1 MNDHATTLSPARRLA
16 LDILLDVG
24 RRDAFA
30 RDVMNANTLL
40 KNLDERDAGFTRRL
54 VLGVTA
60 TSGCLDDFLQQ
71 CSDPKTRFN
80 PRVRCA
86 LRIALF
92 ELLYLDAPANV
103 AVSQGV
109 ELVRSQSRGAAGLA
123 NAVLHRAVSN
133 RSSFRDAEGVDPV
146 HARIVSLARTSG
158 TPVWLA
164 RRIEDSF
171 GKMPPATSSRPSL
184 RPRPLP
190 SISILLPEN
199 ASKATALGRLLFPVA
214 SNPWTPLHTS
224 APVL

>member
-1 MNDHATTLSPARRLA
+1 MNDHTTTLSPARRLA

-30 RDVMNANTLL
+30 RDVLNANTSL

-123 NAVLHRAVSN
+123 NAVLTALYPIGPLSVMRKVSTPFMRA
-133 RSSFRDAEGVDPV
+133 SSR
-146 HARIVSLARTSG
+146 L
-158 TPVWLA
+158 LA
-164 RRIEDSF
+164 RRALPCGLQDVSRTPL
-171 GKMPPATSSRPSL
+171 GKMPLATSSRPSL

-190 SISILLPEN
+190 SISIRLPEN
-199 ASKATALGRLLFPVA
+199 ARKATALEWFLFPVA